1 MLFLYFS
8 TKIQIFFGVIKLRK
22 IHVNTSAPYNITI
35 DSSILGEC
43 GNIIRNVTK
52 ASKIVVVTDDI
63 VDALYGEKVI
73 NSLQKSGFNTTKFV
87 FPNGEASKCFKTL
100 NNLYDFLT
108 TNEITRSDCL
118 VALGGGVV
126 GDLTGYASATYLR
139 GIDFIQIPTTLLA
152 QVDSSIG
159 GKTAIDIPAGKN
171 LVGAFKQP
179 LAVICDISTLSTLTP
194 EIFSDGMG
202 EVVKY
207 AMIKSRELFD
217 IIYKKDIKDN
227 LEDVICRCID
237 IKREVVEKDEFDKG
251 ERMLLNFGHTFGHAI
266 EKIQNFTGLSHGSAV
281 SVGMCLITELAIK
294 QGICSENMYS
304 ELEKCLEK
312 YNLPTSVDIP
322 YEEIVKHCINDKK
335 RDADDINLIISTEIG
350 KSEIRKVP
358 ISSILD

>member
-1 MLFLYFS
+1 M
-8 TKIQIFFGVIKLRK
+8 RK
-22 IHVNTSAPYNITI
+22 IHVNTSTPYDITVA
-35 DSSILGEC
+35 SSILDEC
-43 GNIIRNVTK
+43 GDIIKSVSK

-63 VDALYGEKVI
+63 VDALYSKKVI
-73 NSLQKSGFNTTKFV
+73 DSLEKSGFNVIKFV
-87 FPNGEASKCFKTL
+87 FTNGEASKCFKTL
-100 NNLYDFLT
+100 NNLYDFLAI
-108 TNEITRSDCL
+108 NEITRSDCL
-118 VALGGGVV
+118 IALGGGVV

-179 LAVICDISTLSTLTP
+179 LAVICDTSALSTLKP
-194 EIFSDGMG
+194 ETFSDGMG

-207 AMIKSRELFD
+207 AMIKSDELFD
-217 IIYKKDIKDN
+217 IIYNDDAKNN

-237 IKREVVEKDEFDKG
+237 IKREIVEKDEFDKG

-281 SVGMCLITELAIK
+281 SVGMCLITELAIN
-294 QGICSENMYS
+294 QGICDENTYS
-304 ELEKCLEK
+304 LLKECLKK
-312 YNLPTSVDIP
+312 YSLPISVDIP
-322 YEEIVKHCINDKK
+322 FNEIVKHCINDKK
-335 RDADDINLIISTEIG
+335 RDADNINLIISTKIG

-358 ISSILD
+358 INSILN